1 MSLSLRLSVC
11 SSLVLPYKDVQEKI
25 IKLLKFNSYLGC
37 CKTFG
42 DCTGHPWSSKPNSGF
57 SRILDKRTE
66 TGLRNYQFVN

>member
-11 SSLVLPYKDVQEKI
+11 SSLLFIK
-25 IKLLKFNSYLGC
+25 IKLLKFKSYLGC

-42 DCTGHPWSSKPNSGF
+42 DCAGRPWPSKPNSGF

-66 TGLRNYQFVN
+66 TGLKNYQFVN